1 MNSALDKIHHNF
13 QSLVS
18 PKKYSCKSFQWFLKK
33 VLSLD
38 IYVWGIIEGRINH

>member
-18 PKKYSCKSFQWFLKK
+18 PKKYSCKSFLKK